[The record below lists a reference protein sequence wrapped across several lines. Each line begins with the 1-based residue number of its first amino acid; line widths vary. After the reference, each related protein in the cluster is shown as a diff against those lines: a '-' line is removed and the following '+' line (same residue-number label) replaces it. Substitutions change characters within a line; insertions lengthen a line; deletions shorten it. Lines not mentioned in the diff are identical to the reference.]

1 MSKALKNDEKEGISE
16 SPSNC
21 TYCYT
26 LSCSLRI
33 ESTSSSKKKTPIN
46 SKNAV
51 LTVGRNANRKIHLQ
65 IELKTSATGQPAVVS
80 YDVTDAVVHLQ
91 NVSNGKCTVEIPN
104 LSIMLQMF
112 NCAPRK
118 LNVFMKS
125 LQAKLD
131 IMKAENSISAVP
143 KNLSRPPAVFNV
155 LSPLTVGEMRRVKKI
170 REPSSL
176 ATTVPP
182 TTSKTTTATTPKRR
196 KSSVNLMAEGLE
208 NRIMNRSIGLKRMT
222 SFARCDKEKSEA
234 LTSLKP
240 LKDAPSQTERIQ
252 LSDEQKSVVRCVIKH
267 RSSVFFTGSAGTG
280 KSVILRRIIEM
291 LPAGSA
297 YITAATGV
305 AASQIGGIT
314 LHAFCGFRYEN
325 ATPEQCLQQVLR
337 HPNMVK
343 QWKQCA
349 HLIIDEISMIDAQ
362 FFEIL
367 EFVARAVRNND
378 DPFGGIQLIITGD
391 FFQLP
396 PVTKD
401 NDPVFCFESE
411 AWTRCIQRTIVL
423 KNVKRQND
431 DLFVKILNEIRVGKC
446 DSKSAELLRSS
457 AKNEFSAHLVPTKL
471 CTHSD
476 DADRINRSSL
486 AESPGDEKTFD
497 AHDDF
502 PDSETSKI
510 RTLAVKRLVLKVGS
524 QVMLIKNLD
533 LAKGL
538 CNGSRG
544 FVEKFTE
551 NGNPMV
557 RFVSQAVSIEIRR
570 SKFSIRV
577 PGYDAPL
584 TRRQF
589 PLQLAWAISIHKS
602 QGMTLDCAEISLER
616 VFADGQTYVALSRAR
631 SLAAIRIVG
640 FDASCVRANAKV
652 IEFYKSIENDY
663 PDDDDGDDDG
673 FIVGGASK
681 IKRFRS
687 I

>member
-1 MSKALKNDEKEGISE
+1 MNKNLENAENDGISE

-26 LSCSLRI
+26 LTCSLRI

-46 SKNAV
+46 AKNAI
-51 LTVGRNANRKIHLQ
+51 LTVGRNSNRKIHLQ
-65 IELKTSATGQPAVVS
+65 IELKTSQTGQPAVVS
-80 YDVTDAVVHLQ
+80 YDATDAVVHLQ
-91 NVSNGKCTVEIPN
+91 NVANGKCTVEIPSM
-104 LSIMLQMF
+104 SIMLQMF

-131 IMKAENSISAVP
+131 IMKAEKQPISAVS
-143 KNLSRPPAVFNV
+143 KNFSRPPAVFNV
-155 LSPLTVGEMRRVKKI
+155 LSPLTVGEMRKVKKL

-176 ATTVPP
+176 ASSAS
-182 TTSKTTTATTPKRR
+182 TSSNGSKTATTPKRR
-196 KSSVNLMAEGLE
+196 NSTNQNLE
-208 NRIMNRSIGLKRMT
+208 NRILNRSISLKRMT
-222 SFARCDKEKSEA
+222 SFARCDKEQSEA

-240 LKDAPSQTERIQ
+240 LKDAPSITERIQ
-252 LSDEQKSVVRCVIKH
+252 LTNEQKSVVRCVINS
-267 RSSVFFTGSAGTG
+267 RVSVFFTGSAGTG

-291 LPAGSA
+291 LPAGST

-325 ATPEQCLQQVLR
+325 ATAEQCLQQVLR
-337 HPNMVK
+337 HTHMVK

-349 HLIIDEISMIDAQ
+349 HLIIDEISMIDSE

-367 EFVARAVRNND
+367 EYVARAVRNND
-378 DPFGGIQLIITGD
+378 EPFGGIQLIITGD

-401 NDPVFCFESE
+401 NKEPVFCFESE
-411 AWTRCIQRTIVL
+411 AWSRCVQRTIVL

-431 DLFVKILNEIRVGKC
+431 MEFVEILNSVRIGKC
-446 DSKSAELLRSS
+446 DQLSADRLQASS
-457 AKNEFSAHLVPTKL
+457 QNEFPAHVIPTKL
-471 CTHSD
+471 CTHSE
-476 DADRINRSSL
+476 DAERINQTSL
-486 AESPGDEKTFD
+486 QNSEGVQKTFHAYD
-497 AHDDF
+497 
-502 PDSETSKI
+502 DSEFNDAKC
-510 RTLAVKRLVLKVGS
+510 RTMAVKTLILKEGS
-524 QVMLIKNLD
+524 QVMLIKNFD
-533 LAKGL
+533 VFKGL

-544 FVEKFTE
+544 FVEKFGE
-551 NGNPMV
+551 NGNPIV
-557 RFVSQAVSIEIRR
+557 RFVAQNVAIEIRR

-577 PGYDAPL
+577 PGSDVPYI
-584 TRRQF
+584 RRQY

-616 VFADGQTYVALSRAR
+616 VFADGQAYVALSRAR
-631 SLAAIRIVG
+631 SLAAIRITG
-640 FDASCVRANAKV
+640 FDVSCVRANSKV
-652 IEFYKSIENDY
+652 IDFYKSIENDY
-663 PDDDDGDDDG
+663 HLNDDDGDDDRLS
-673 FIVGGASK
+673 ISSK

>member
-1 MSKALKNDEKEGISE
+1 MSKILKNEEKDGISE

-26 LSCSLRI
+26 LECSLRI
-33 ESTSSSKKKTPIN
+33 ESTSSTKKKTPIN
-46 SKNAV
+46 SKNAI
-51 LTVGRNANRKIHLQ
+51 LTVGRNAHRKIHLR
-65 IELKTSATGQPAVVS
+65 IELKTTSSGQPAVVS
-80 YDVTDAVVHLQ
+80 YDATDAVVHLQ
-91 NVSNGKCTVEIPN
+91 NVANGKCTVEIPS
-104 LSIMLQMF
+104 LSLMFQMF

-131 IMKAENSISAVP
+131 IMKMDNQSLSALP
-143 KNLSRPPAVFNV
+143 KQFSRPPVVFNV
-155 LSPLTVGEMRRVKKI
+155 LSPLSVGEMRRVKKM

-176 ATTVPP
+176 VTNPLTDNSKLS
-182 TTSKTTTATTPKRR
+182 TSTTPKRR
-196 KSSVNLMAEGLE
+196 NSSMNLAEGLQT
-208 NRIMNRSIGLKRMT
+208 RIINRSIGLKRMT
-222 SFARCDKEKSEA
+222 SFARDDREKAEV

-240 LKDAPSQTERIQ
+240 LKDAPSIAERIQ
-252 LSDEQKSVVRCVIKH
+252 LSDEQKSVVRCVINS

-291 LPAGSA
+291 LPAGNT

-325 ATPEQCLQQVLR
+325 STADQCLQQVLR
-337 HPNMVK
+337 QPHMVK
-343 QWKQCA
+343 QWKQCS
-349 HLIIDEISMIDAQ
+349 HLIIDEISMIECD

-367 EFVARAVRNND
+367 EYVARVVRNND
-378 DPFGGIQLIITGD
+378 HPFGGIQLIITGD

-401 NDPVFCFESE
+401 NDPTFCFESE
-411 AWTRCIQRTIVL
+411 AWDRCIQKTIVL

-431 DLFVKILNEIRVGKC
+431 NLFVKILNLVRMGKC
-446 DSKSAELLRSS
+446 DQKSADLLKQSS
-457 AKNEFSAHLVPTKL
+457 KNEFASHVIPTRL
-471 CTHSD
+471 CTHSE
-476 DADRINRSSL
+476 DADRINQQSL
-486 AESPGDEKTFD
+486 NETKGEQKIFHAYDDNEFD
-497 AHDDF
+497 
-502 PDSETSKI
+502 SKI
-510 RTLAVKRLVLKVGS
+510 RTLAVKKLILKVGS

-533 LAKGL
+533 VNKGL

-544 FVEKFTE
+544 FVEKFSE
-551 NGNPMV
+551 NGNPII
-557 RFVSQAVSIEIRR
+557 RFVSQDVSIEIRR

-577 PGYDAPL
+577 PGCDAPFV
-584 TRRQF
+584 RRQL

-616 VFADGQTYVALSRAR
+616 VFADGQAYVALSRAR
-631 SLAAIRIVG
+631 SLSAIRIIG
-640 FDASCVRANAKV
+640 FDISCVRANSKV
-652 IEFYKSIENDY
+652 IDFYKSIENNYDE
-663 PDDDDGDDDG
+663 DDDD
-673 FIVGGASK
+673 FSRPSSK

-687 I
+687 L